1 MLWLLLSV
9 PSLSCE
15 ISSGSA
21 DSRFACVELAAAT
34 NDGDVVDAMLASG
47 PARDSAAVTLL
58 EVGRCAGKCAG
69 RYVGGALVG
78 VASVMLPRAT
88 LSSVGVL
95 PGEMSMST
103 SCRSMTVA
111 KQTDIL
117 EINCTVAKE
126 NRQILQINLKSLHT
140 NSYINMII
148 V

>member
-1 MLWLLLSV
+1 MFWLLLSV

-34 NDGDVVDAMLASG
+34 NDGDVVVVDAMLASG

-111 KQTDIL
+111 KQTD
-117 EINCTVAKE
+117 T
-126 NRQILQINLKSLHT
+126 RD
-140 NSYINMII
+140 
-148 V
+148 